1 MVFDDIDT
9 NIDKGWMI
17 LETIRKY
24 LTSCKLQVFV
34 SGDWELYS
42 SLVRMKQW
50 ENFDKKIL
58 PEKEWHDKKYLVDV
72 LEEQYLIKVLKPEYR
87 IYLENFYQLTKKAEK
102 ISVEGFE
109 KKESIESIYQEVS
122 KTLFNFQNKSQQEEV
137 SNLIKQLPI
146 RTNMKIFY
154 AHLINKNDTE
164 ELKISGIPE
173 DLKDVSVSV
182 SGSLADKASV
192 KDGKVTVQA
201 SDWDTFNFKIR
212 LYAKVFAPKF
222 YALLRDGK
230 VPNIPSWDKMTEML
244 VKSFGEGVTNKTMFK
259 LKVLDRESTD
269 GKFYPQIPRYFLLS
283 TERDGKLQFF
293 ISNRY
298 IGNEN
303 EVKFSDWE
311 LKKIKEKNDIRPTAP
326 DSQDYTGMVP
336 GEVQAPLAN
345 DSEDINAF
353 LNSL

>member
-1 MVFDDIDT
+1 MTGFNFNSKDSEIYASVE
-9 NIDKGWMI
+9 NSGGGKM
-17 LETIRKY
+17 LKANTIHD
-24 LTSCKLQVFV
+24 CFV
-34 SGDWELYS
+34 SDVSTRIISTTNNGNQK
-42 SLVRMKQW
+42 V
-50 ENFDKKIL
+50 
-58 PEKEWHDKKYLVDV
+58 VDV
-72 LEEQYLIKVLKPEYR
+72 VFSNEEGK
-87 IYLENFYQLTKKAEK
+87 
-102 ISVEGFE
+102 
-109 KKESIESIYQEVS
+109 SITDTIWEPRSEER
-122 KTLFNFQNKSQQEEV
+122 KS
-137 SNLIKQLPI
+137 
-146 RTNMKIFY
+146 T
-154 AHLINKNDTE
+154 
-164 ELKISGIPE
+164 
-173 DLKDVSVSV
+173 
-182 SGSLADKASV
+182 V

-259 LKVLDRESTD
+259 LKVLDRESAD

-326 DSQDYTGMVP
+326 DSQDYAGMVP